1 MVEDPDFSF
10 TDQDHSMS
18 EATRR
23 AFRTHHEVEVE
34 PTGLVEQTIE
44 EVERV
49 YRRDSDAVVSC
60 SGGKD
65 SMVLLAL
72 AERSD
77 AVHRVL
83 HWDWGARL
91 VPRELER
98 EIVGNIRGYVG
109 DDRFL
114 VAARSCAVFDTY
126 SEHKAFRRQLQDPD
140 DITDP
145 DGSLRKLA
153 GVLRHAD
160 EVGVQLLGLRRGES
174 GKRDRKITGLYGS
187 SLSRPAAFPLR
198 DWTAR
203 DVWSYIVARDVPYP
217 GYYDR
222 VAAADGGGVTAYE
235 GGRLSTVFDPEFEEL
250 SVDGVA
256 VWVYRDVL
264 R

>member
-1 MVEDPDFSF
+1 MDEPDLSF

-18 EATRR
+18 EATSR
-23 AFRTHHEVEVE
+23 AFRTHYEVELE
-34 PTGLVEQTIE
+34 PSGLVEQTIE
-44 EVERV
+44 EIERV

-72 AERSD
+72 AECSD
-77 AVHRVL
+77 APHRVL

-98 EIVGNIRGYVG
+98 EIVDNIHGYVG

-126 SEHKAFRRQLQDPD
+126 SEHKAFRRQLREPD

-153 GVLRHAD
+153 GVLRHSD
-160 EVGVQLLGLRRGES
+160 GIGVQLLGLRRGES

-187 SLSRPAAFPLR
+187 SLSQPAAFPLR
-198 DWTAR
+198 NWTAR
-203 DVWSYIVARDVPYP
+203 DIWSYIVARDVPYP

-235 GGRLSTVFDPEFEEL
+235 DARLSTVFDPEFEGL
-250 SVDGVA
+250 SVDGV
-256 VWVYRDVL
+256 VNWSYRDVL